1 MSFTIGRSQLLAL
14 VFLAGA
20 PPLLTAQSDSAATAD
35 SARFEF
41 RNPNVT
47 RLYFA
52 PTGRMLA
59 KGEGYFSDFY
69 IFFPGVNVGLTDR
82 VSIGGMMSVI
92 PFVGLEDQ
100 LYFLTPKVGLVQS
113 EKVNLAV
120 GALLAG
126 WAGVGERQTAGILY
140 GVGTWGAEDGS
151 LTAGLGY
158 GFVNGDIGSS
168 PFVMLGG
175 ERRVS
180 NRVSFVTENWMLP
193 GGEYGL
199 GSGGIRLMGKGM
211 AVDFGFM
218 TVLGKESPGGVAPI
232 LGFLFKW

>member
-1 MSFTIGRSQLLAL
+1 MSLNIGRSHLLSLVLLAG
-14 VFLAGA
+14 VA
-20 PPLLTAQSDSAATAD
+20 PHLTAQSDSSRTAD
-35 SARFEF
+35 SARFAF
-41 RNPNVT
+41 RNPNAT

-69 IFFPGVNVGLTDR
+69 IFFPGVNVGITDR

-92 PFVGLEDQ
+92 PFVGLDDQ
-100 LYFLTPKVGLVQS
+100 VYFLTPKVGLVQS
-113 EKVNLAV
+113 KKVNIAA
-120 GALLAG
+120 GALMAG
-126 WAGVGERQTAGILY
+126 WAGDTVRHTAGILY
-140 GVGTWGAEDGS
+140 GVATRGSEDAS

-158 GFVNGDIGSS
+158 GFIDGDMGSS
-168 PFVMLGG
+168 PFVLIGG

-199 GSGGIRLMGKGM
+199 ASGGIRLMGKGM
-211 AVDFGFM
+211 AVDFGLM
-218 TVLGKESPGGVAPI
+218 TVLGAQSLDGVAPI
-232 LGFLFKW
+232 LGFVFKW